1 MDWII
6 AGSLLIFAC
15 LIFSGVPIP
24 FGFLVSII
32 FLTITKGIDP
42 GFLLPVGFTSLNSV
56 TLLSMPFFIALGYVV
71 TGGSIARRLLDLAN
85 AIAGRI
91 PGGLGIVACV
101 TSAVFGAISGAA
113 ASSVIA
119 IGTIMI
125 PEMEKH
131 GYPRGYSAAIISASA
146 VLSTL
151 IPPSITMIMYAFV
164 TSQSVAAC
172 FLSTLVPG
180 LLLTVMFS
188 AVNVYLVKTRMP
200 TVQVLPR
207 ISLGEKFTLIREK
220 TKPAIGGIILPVII
234 LGGIY
239 GGVMTPTEAA
249 AVAVVYSLFLSF
261 FVYREIPLN
270 KALLFLRS
278 SVTATGTM
286 MLMTF
291 FAAILSRIYA
301 MEQVPQMVSTM
312 LLSLTEN
319 KYLLLLLIN
328 IFLVFVGMIVDAL
341 SGILLVTPLLYPVIL
356 KMGIHPIPFAA
367 MIGVNLGMGML
378 TPPMAGIL
386 YMGAKTGKVTVDKML
401 KPIMIFILTCY
412 VPVIVLTTY
421 WEPLSLFLPR
431 AMGLIR

>member
-6 AGSLLIFAC
+6 VCSLVIFAFM
-15 LIFSGVPIP
+15 IFSGVPIP

-32 FLTITKGIDP
+32 FLEIAKGMDP
-42 GFLLPVGFTSLNSV
+42 SFLLPIGFTSLNSV
-56 TLLSMPFFIALGYVV
+56 TLLSMPFFIALGYIV
-71 TGGSIARRLLDLAN
+71 TEGSIARRLLDFAN
-85 AIAGRI
+85 AFAGRI

-125 PEMEKH
+125 PEMERH
-131 GYPRGYSAAIISASA
+131 GYPRGYSAALISASS

-172 FLSTLVPG
+172 FLSTVIPG
-180 LLLTVMFS
+180 LILTALLSF
-188 AVNVYLVKTRMP
+188 VNVYLVKKMP
-200 TVQVLPR
+200 SVRTLPNVSFR
-207 ISLGEKFTLIREK
+207 EKIALIGEK
-220 TKPAIGGIILPVII
+220 TKTALGALLLPVLI

-249 AVAVVYSLFLSF
+249 AVAVIYSILLSLFIYRELSF
-261 FVYREIPLN
+261 GKI
-270 KALLFLRS
+270 LLSLRS

-291 FAAILSRIYA
+291 FAAILSRIYT
-301 MEQVPQMVSTM
+301 MEQVPHAVSTI
-312 LLSLTEN
+312 LLSLSDN
-319 KYLLLLLIN
+319 KYVLLLLIN
-328 IFLVFVGMIVDAL
+328 VFLLFVGMIVDAL

-356 KMGIHPIPFAA
+356 KLGIHPIHFAA
-367 MIGVNLGMGML
+367 IIGVNLGVGML

-386 YMGAKTGKVTVDKML
+386 YMGAKTGKVAVNKMM
-401 KPIMIFILTCY
+401 KPIMIFIGCCY
-412 VPVIVLTTY
+412 VPVILATTY
-421 WEPLSLFLPR
+421 WEPLSLYLPR
-431 AMGLIR
+431 LAGLIR

>member
-6 AGSLLIFAC
+6 FGSLILFAYM
-15 LIFSGVPIP
+15 IFSGVPIP
-24 FGFLVSII
+24 FGFLISII
-32 FLTITKGIDP
+32 FLTITKGIDTS
-42 GFLLPVGFTSLNSV
+42 FLLPVGFASLNSV
-56 TLLSMPFFIALGYVV
+56 TLLSLPFFIALGYMV
-71 TGGSIARRLLDLAN
+71 TGGSVARRLLDLAN
-85 AIAGRI
+85 AITGRI

-131 GYPRGYSAAIISASA
+131 GYPRGYSAALISSSA

-151 IPPSITMIMYAFV
+151 IPPSITMIIYAFV
-164 TSQSVAAC
+164 TGQSVAAC

-180 LLLTVMFS
+180 ITLTVMFS

-200 TVQVLPR
+200 SVQVLPQ
-207 ISLGEKFTLIREK
+207 IPFGEKIALIREK
-220 TKPAIGGIILPVII
+220 SKTAFGGLILPVII

-249 AVAVVYSLFLSF
+249 AVAVVYSLILSLA
-261 FVYREIPLN
+261 VYREIPLG

-301 MEQVPQMVSTM
+301 MEQVPQMISSL
-312 LLSLTEN
+312 LLSLTDN
-319 KYLLLLLIN
+319 KYMLLLIIN
-328 IFLVFVGMIVDAL
+328 IFLILVGMIVDAL

-356 KMGIHPIPFAA
+356 QLGVHPIHFAA
-367 MIGVNLGMGML
+367 IIGVNLGMGML

-386 YMGAKTGKVTVDKML
+386 YMGAKTGKVTVDKMI
-401 KPIMIFILTCY
+401 KHVMIFILTCY
-412 VPVIVLTTY
+412 IPVALLTTF
-421 WEPLSLFLPR
+421 WEPFALYIPR
-431 AMGLIR
+431 LAGLIR